1 MKQAGGGEVAGDWQE
16 NVNVSDYSELVTMG
30 GRRDGPSISCLV
42 PHHICLVVSA
52 HVRALVT
59 APVSSD

>member
-1 MKQAGGGEVAGDWQE
+1 MAGDWQE